1 MKYAL
6 RNLIRMPTRTVLMFL
21 LLFFVLLLTMFGQFM
36 ITLCEEVKARSN
48 GPLDGTVIVTDK
60 DGYAAMYYTV
70 ARDISDNCDAI
81 EHIYAVSEKQVWFED
96 LDYIGEPALFDM
108 KGETD
113 CTQGFMLSSV
123 TSMDI
128 CRETYSGEI
137 EMVSGTPITE
147 DDNEKRIL
155 KCVVSDAL
163 AEKNGLSLGS
173 TVTLSMMSIFMNE
186 TSGNLNQGST
196 YMFSETKWLDELDDP
211 DVTEDLYKLK
221 LTVGGI
227 YHNNVD
233 NTNTAAV
240 PYLNNNNRIYVPITA
255 VAEMLDDMRMN
266 GDRRISGL
274 FAVLGRPIDLPVV
287 SIADFM
293 LGVTTLNYRLTD
305 LSYANG
311 VEKTLNVLG
320 LRDEIMLTPF
330 VSDTAN
336 SPAAKMLEVIKISMI
351 FVISAGAVILVIV
364 ILFNMTARRRE
375 LSILSALGKNRIKI
389 SLSFFAEILFIFI
402 VALIICT
409 LVFGAAVNGAA
420 KPLSEYLESSESS
433 VRYENRKAA
442 DIIIGNEAAEKREA
456 QLLNFNYLFSA
467 YIVMQS
473 VYTSVIASM
482 VMVLTFA
489 VIAFFISKIDV
500 LTSLT
505 GKQ

>member
-6 RNLIRMPTRTVLMFL
+6 RNLVRMPARTALMFL

-70 ARDISDNCDAI
+70 ARDISGNCDAI

-147 DDNEKRIL
+147 EDNEKRIL

-173 TVTLSMMSIFMNE
+173 TVTLSLISIFTKE
-186 TSGNLNQGST
+186 TDAYGLAGST
-196 YMFSETKWLDELDDP
+196 SLFAKTNGLDRSRDEGKIGEET
-211 DVTEDLYKLK
+211 YRLK
-221 LTVGGI
+221 FTVGGI
-227 YHNNVD
+227 YHNNVK
-233 NTNTAAV
+233 NTSTAPV
-240 PYLNNNNRIYVPITA
+240 PYLDNDNRIYVPITVVSDA
-255 VAEMLDDMRMN
+255 LDDLRN
-266 GDRRISGL
+266 CDQA
-274 FAVLGRPIDLPVV
+274 AVVFSVTGQANTRPTV
-287 SIADFM
+287 STKDFM
-293 LGVTTLNYRLTD
+293 LGVTTLNYRLKD
-305 LSYANG
+305 LSYADG
-311 VEKTLNVLG
+311 VEKMLNGLG
-320 LRDEIMLTPF
+320 LREEMMLTPF
-330 VSDTAN
+330 VADAAN
-336 SPAAKMLEVIKISMI
+336 SPAAALMLIINWCMVGVIG
-351 FVISAGAVILVIV
+351 AGSIELFIILI
-364 ILFNMTARRRE
+364 FNMIARKRE
-375 LSILSALGKNRIKI
+375 LSVLAALGKSRMKI
-389 SLSFFAEILFIFI
+389 SLSFFAEIFVVFV
-402 VALIICT
+402 VALLICA
-409 LVFGAAVNGAA
+409 LVFGLAVKTAA
-420 KPLSEYLESSESS
+420 KPISEYLEESESS
-433 VRYENRKAA
+433 VRYENRSAA
-442 DIIIGNEAAEKREA
+442 DVITDNEAAEKREA
-456 QLLNFNYLFSA
+456 QLLDFNYLFSEYIA
-467 YIVMQS
+467 TQSLLTALLGSAVIVMAF
-473 VYTSVIASM
+473 VIIT
-482 VMVLTFA
+482 VL
-489 VIAFFISKIDV
+489 VSKTEV